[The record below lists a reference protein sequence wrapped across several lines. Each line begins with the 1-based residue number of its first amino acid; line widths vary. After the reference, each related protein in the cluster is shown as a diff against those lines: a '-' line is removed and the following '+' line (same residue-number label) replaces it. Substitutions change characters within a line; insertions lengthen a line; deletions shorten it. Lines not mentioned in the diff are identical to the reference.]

1 MSEDKKDY
9 STRVLPKHYMTPSR
23 FMDMMQEQVAVKDP
37 ANIGGTVGHMLKQNP
52 QPEYIPNEYPETLH
66 TYDLAKI
73 RARQKALLVDAT
85 VDGFIAEYGVHCGI
99 GFIPLCKLTKQKVF
113 GFDAFEGLE
122 DGGKWTGNI
131 GHQDMFQHGG
141 EIPFTVPGNGMI
153 TKGWFNKTLPEFDYG
168 HNQAKFVNID
178 CDNYKA
184 TVTVLENI
192 QKHIWTGTV
201 IALDDYFNEYKYQ
214 GETQFT
220 AWQEFVKANNIKYE
234 YLYCMA
240 PAVIVKIL

>member
-52 QPEYIPNEYPETLH
+52 QPEYIPNEYPETLQTCH
-66 TYDLAKI
+66 LAKI
-73 RARQKALLVDAT
+73 RAREKALVPDAT

-214 GETQFT
+214 GQTQFT